1 MSFPA
6 RHLIN
11 YGNQLANKE
20 RMVPGYRALFNCH
33 HTWYASA
40 EVTEKY
46 NDVLQKSGGQ
56 VQSAELPEGNYRI
69 RH

>member
-1 MSFPA
+1 
-6 RHLIN
+6 
-11 YGNQLANKE
+11 
-20 RMVPGYRALFNCH
+20 MVPGYRALFNCH